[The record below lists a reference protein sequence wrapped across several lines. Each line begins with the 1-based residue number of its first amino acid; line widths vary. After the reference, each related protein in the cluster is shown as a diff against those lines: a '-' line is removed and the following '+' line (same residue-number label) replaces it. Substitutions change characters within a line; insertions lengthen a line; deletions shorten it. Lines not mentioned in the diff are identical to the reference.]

1 MGPADR
7 RQRMGESSTATAE
20 AFLKRTRHWRRVP
33 VWGGSSSE
41 CTRFAGAVVCRN
53 SHARGKRADL
63 SPVRYSHQKSPALL
77 TAAVPC
83 NSAQSPPAKPRPV
96 GPHQAG
102 FLVSEPVRLVPLPT
116 ATHRPDLTGYV
127 SVRRGLLRNRAQA
140 ERPRRDRLPNDRA
153 AAERLRLK
161 IGPEGVGGAAGF
173 LRWATVGGRGGTG
186 AATGATAV

>member
-83 NSAQSPPAKPRPV
+83 NSAQPPPAKPRPV
-96 GPHQAG
+96 VPHQAG
-102 FLVSEPVRLVPLPT
+102 FLVSEPVQLGPVRDRASGYSGVVKEPFIASALWRGAALAEPNSPLLLELCFNTLDP
-116 ATHRPDLTGYV
+116 RMPPMLG
-127 SVRRGLLRNRAQA
+127 RRRNRDKMQ
-140 ERPRRDRLPNDRA
+140 E
-153 AAERLRLK
+153 
-161 IGPEGVGGAAGF
+161 
-173 LRWATVGGRGGTG
+173 
-186 AATGATAV
+186 TAIC